1 MIATAATSAK
11 IYLWLVLCLDGAA
24 CTDAQ
29 VYQID
34 SFQGPAAVAD
44 CDAIADARAAELT
57 AGNLKRWRMGCATVA
72 QFDKDGI

>member
-1 MIATAATSAK
+1 MITPAAAK
-11 IYLWLVLCLDGAA
+11 VFLWLVLCLDGPA

-34 SFQGPAAVAD
+34 HFEGPAAAAD

-57 AGNLKRWRMGCATVA
+57 AGNLKLWRMGCATVE
-72 QFDKDGI
+72 QFEKEGI

>member
-1 MIATAATSAK
+1 MITATAAKTF
-11 IYLWLVLCLDGAA
+11 LWLVLCLDGPA

-34 SFQGPAAVAD
+34 SFQGPAATAD

-57 AGNLKRWRMGCATVA
+57 AGNMKRWRMGCATVA
-72 QFDKDGI
+72 QFEKRGI